1 MVDPPVTVLASG
13 AAVQPTHVTVCFRER
28 TSESDDLDYCPLGQL
43 TLSANGANGPPQ
55 TLNLGPGADNLNPEY
70 SSTNPRIGLL
80 TSVTNNGTLL
90 GFERLSPLDIL
101 LPLGTLDNT
110 GFREIVDNVRVNVRL
125 GVECAPGFTG
135 PECNTPVITTTTEGA
150 TTEGATT
157 EDTTTEDTTT
167 EGVTT
172 EGATTEGTTTEGTTT
187 VGTTTEGT
195 TTERPT
201 PTTEGMIAI
210 NSSVSFGCYNSYR

>member
-1 MVDPPVTVLASG
+1 MVDPPIQVLATG
-13 AAVQPTHVTVCFRER
+13 GAVQPTHVTVCFRER

-43 TLSANGANGPPQ
+43 TLPADDADGPPQ

-70 SSTNPRIGLL
+70 SSTNPRIGVLI
-80 TSVTNNGTLL
+80 SITNNGAPLS
-90 GFERLSPLDIL
+90 FARLSPLDTM
-101 LPLGTLDNT
+101 LPLGTLANT
-110 GFREIVDNVRVNVRL
+110 GLREDIDNIRVNVRL

-135 PECNTPVITTTTEGA
+135 SECGTPVITTTEEATTEGA

-167 EGVTT
+167 EGTTTEGIIT
-172 EGATTEGTTTEGTTT
+172 EGATTEGTTTEGTA
-187 VGTTTEGT
+187 
-195 TTERPT
+195 TERPT
-201 PTTEGMIAI
+201 PTTEGMLVI